1 MKTVL
6 KLLRKEL
13 KKWKSKKS
21 DINKLYKK
29 DSKEYINHIRK
40 PIRHIQELETSIKVI
55 NDYLD
60 NKIDFVEKFK
70 HIKLHK

>member
-13 KKWKSKKS
+13 KKWKAKKT
-21 DINKLYKK
+21 DVKKLYQK

>member
-1 MKTVL
+1 MKSVL

-13 KKWKSKKS
+13 RKWKAKKT
-21 DINKLYKK
+21 DVKKFYQK
-29 DSKEYINHIRK
+29 DSKEYIKYIRK